1 MRPWDLICAYHRFWR
16 YRLRAE
22 REELSYLLKQRLAGS
37 TIIDIGA
44 NRGAYSY
51 WMHRCAGPHGRVVA
65 FEPQPELTEY
75 LGQLKRSFR
84 LGNLT
89 IVPAALS
96 DHPGRLPL
104 VRPRT
109 HWGGASFHLGHEQPD
124 CDVISVPVSTLDEH
138 FANSDCSDVRF
149 IKCDVQDHE
158 FHVMRGG
165 ANLLATQKPTLL
177 IEQTDD
183 CFRFGELSR
192 FLCSLGYRGYFFYRR
207 QLVGIEEWTTLR
219 PQIAAPFLN
228 YIYRFE
234 HNRSLRAASA

>member
-1 MRPWDLICAYHRFWR
+1 MKSPTCSISAWPR
-16 YRLRAE
+16 
-22 REELSYLLKQRLAGS
+22 S
-37 TIIDIGA
+37 TVVDIGA

-51 WMHRCAGPHGRVVA
+51 WMHRYAGAEGRVVA

-75 LGQLKRSFR
+75 LGRLKRSLR

-96 DHPGRLPL
+96 DRPGRLPL

-109 HWGGASFHLGHEQPD
+109 HWGGASFHLEPEQPD

-138 FANSDCSDVRF
+138 FANHDLGDVSF

-158 FHVMRGG
+158 FQVMRGG
-165 ANLLATQKPTLL
+165 ANLLATQRPTLL

-183 CFRFGELSR
+183 CFRSGELSR
-192 FLCSLGYRGYFFYRR
+192 FLCSLGYRGHFFYRR
-207 QLVGIEEWTTLR
+207 QLVGIEEWNALR
-219 PQIAAPFLN
+219 SKIPAPFLN
-228 YIYRFE
+228 YIYRFP
-234 HNRSLRAASA
+234 RKQSWRAASA